1 MRNRVRLK
9 GVEGGGVGAG
19 GGALVVSRA
28 RWGDGWWG
36 GEDSQQAACDLPGGV
51 VALQPE
57 KLTAC
62 FDVRCIEEMPCRAIG
77 PVFRTGS
84 RALIDGV

>member
-1 MRNRVRLK
+1 
-9 GVEGGGVGAG
+9 
-19 GGALVVSRA
+19 
-28 RWGDGWWG
+28 
-36 GEDSQQAACDLPGGV
+36 
-51 VALQPE
+51 
-57 KLTAC
+57 LTAC

>member
-1 MRNRVRLK
+1 
-9 GVEGGGVGAG
+9 
-19 GGALVVSRA
+19 VVSRA
-28 RWGDGWWG
+28 RRGDGWWG
-36 GEDSQQAACDLPGGV
+36 GEDSQQAACDLPGAV